1 MARRPRIEFEGGFYH
16 VITRGNQRQKIFLE
30 EKEFLKYLEFL
41 GDYKD
46 RYGFW
51 VYAYVLMGTHVHL
64 LIETGQVPL
73 SKILQGINQRFTMY
87 FNWRHGTVGH
97 LFQGRY
103 KAILCDKDAYL
114 LSLVKYLHYNPV
126 RAGMVRQPE
135 EYRWSSHREYIGL
148 NKDGLVDTGLVLG
161 MFSKDLRWGRRLYR
175 KYMRG
180 EEKTSGEDFY
190 RTVDQR
196 ILGDEEF
203 VERVRGRVKNGI
215 PVVGRRRHGVT
226 LGEIAR
232 GIEGVTGI
240 RLGELRGKG
249 KDSGVMEGRRLFSLA
264 GREYG
269 YRGREIAAFLGKD
282 PAAVTGYLRRAQDL
296 RDKKERLILFL
307 DSVGNNLNN

>member
-1 MARRPRIEFEGGFYH
+1 MARKPRIEFEGGFYH
-16 VITRGNQRQKIFLE
+16 VITRGNQRQKVFLD
-30 EKEFLKYLEFL
+30 EKDFLKYLEFL
-41 GDYKD
+41 TDYKD

-51 VYAYVLMGTHVHL
+51 IYAYVLMSTHVHL

-87 FNWRHGTVGH
+87 FNWRYGTVGH

-114 LSLVKYLHYNPV
+114 FSLVKYLHYNPV

-135 EYRWSSHREYIGL
+135 EYRWSSHRGYLGMDK
-148 NKDGLVDTGLVLG
+148 NGLVDTGLLLR
-161 MFSKDLRWGRRLYR
+161 MLSEDLKRGRRLYR
-175 KYMRG
+175 EYMKK
-180 EEKTSGEDFY
+180 EEKTSKEDFY

-203 VERVRGRVKNGI
+203 VERVRGRVENKI
-215 PVVGRRRHGVT
+215 LAGRRRHGVG

-232 GIEGVTGI
+232 GIEGVTGS

-269 YRGREIAAFLGKD
+269 YKGKEIAEFLGKD
-282 PAAVTGYLRRAQDL
+282 PAAVTGYLRGEQDL
-296 RDKKERLILFL
+296 REKMERLILFF
-307 DSVGNNLNN
+307 DGGGKHLNN